1 MDFTK
6 IIVVSGKSGAFK
18 VLAQS
23 RSGFI
28 VESLIDGKK
37 LPVSASNRITSI
49 EDIVVFTETEE
60 VKLREVFKRMKEKTG
75 GEAAIDHKSTDNDIK
90 AFFESVL
97 PEYDKERVYLS
108 DMKKMIFWF
117 NLLHQN
123 NLTDFE
129 QEEETEEKVE
139 EEVTEKATEA
149 KKEDK
154 PKKEASSEKKPT
166 VKKTPK
172 KEE

>member
-1 MDFTK
+1 
-6 IIVVSGKSGAFK
+6 
-18 VLAQS
+18 
-23 RSGFI
+23 
-28 VESLIDGKK
+28 
-37 LPVSASNRITSI
+37 
-49 EDIVVFTETEE
+49 
-60 VKLREVFKRMKEKTG
+60 MKEKTG